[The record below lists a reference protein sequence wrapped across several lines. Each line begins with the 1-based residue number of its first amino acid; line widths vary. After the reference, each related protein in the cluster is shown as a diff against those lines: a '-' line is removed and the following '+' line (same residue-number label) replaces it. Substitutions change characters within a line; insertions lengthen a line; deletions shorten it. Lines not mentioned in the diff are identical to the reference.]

1 MNFEQIKNK
10 YTKKEFIGAYIIKSY
25 SNNNYFRLKNNKFLL
40 SEIPSVFHIRK
51 VDSDFYYIEL
61 AIFKNKRLGINKNY
75 KILSYEKN
83 IKNTKICFWKFIHI
97 YHDFYIIQNEFNNK
111 FIYEENN
118 SIKFIK
124 INYRHLDF
132 NISYLNSNNKF
143 LFKIIKVYNEGNFNK
158 KYLNIIKKEP
168 IDILIKYIDLNDKNL
183 NRKEFNQTYKDL
195 DNEELRF
202 SLRSILYFISWIRK
216 IYILMPNEKVIFLKD
231 IEEIKDKIVYVR
243 DKDLL
248 GFDSSNIQ
256 SFLFNLDKME
266 KFGLSKNFIYM
277 EDDCFIGKYLEKKDL
292 FYFNKRIKKVKPY
305 LISWRFYEINKTYII
320 NEYNNLI
327 KFSEKINAHS
337 KEGFLLQKLNT
348 VKFFIDN
355 YNISIIEPL
364 YTHNAIPENIDDLK
378 KIHYVSKKFKYINKT
393 LYEKKRNIFSLCHE
407 HFINLFQLNIN
418 KRNVN
423 PVLSSYIKIEVLKGI
438 NLNKE
443 LFVINTG
450 GNHKPTIRQYKLERK
465 IMEKKFPWKIK
476 YEILNGNNNVLNI
489 KIYFLILKIYILL
502 KFIKIYIFLIIIKK
516 EVLNFLI
523 INKYIKIKK

>member
-1 MNFEQIKNK
+1 
-10 YTKKEFIGAYIIKSY
+10 
-25 SNNNYFRLKNNKFLL
+25 
-40 SEIPSVFHIRK
+40 
-51 VDSDFYYIEL
+51 
-61 AIFKNKRLGINKNY
+61 
-75 KILSYEKN
+75 
-83 IKNTKICFWKFIHI
+83 
-97 YHDFYIIQNEFNNK
+97 
-111 FIYEENN
+111 
-118 SIKFIK
+118 
-124 INYRHLDF
+124 
-132 NISYLNSNNKF
+132 
-143 LFKIIKVYNEGNFNK
+143 
-158 KYLNIIKKEP
+158 
-168 IDILIKYIDLNDKNL
+168 
-183 NRKEFNQTYKDL
+183 
-195 DNEELRF
+195 
-202 SLRSILYFISWIRK
+202 
-216 IYILMPNEKVIFLKD
+216 MPNEKVIFLKVK
-231 IEEIKDKIVYVR
+231 EEIKDKIVYVR

-292 FYFNKRIKKVKPY
+292 FYFNKRINKVKPY
-305 LISWRFYEINKTYII
+305 LISWKFYEINKTYII

-327 KFSEKINAHS
+327 KFKETIDAHS

-355 YNISIIEPL
+355 YNISIISPL

-378 KIHYVSKKFKYINKT
+378 KIHKVSRKFKYINET

-407 HFINLFQLNIN
+407 HFVNLFQLNIN

-423 PVLSSYIKIEVLKGI
+423 PVLSLYVKIEVLKGI

-450 GNHKPTIRQYKLERK
+450 GNHKPTTRQYKLQRK

-489 KIYFLILKIYILL
+489 KISFMIMKIYIFL
-502 KFIKIYIFLIIIKK
+502 KFIKIYIFLILKY
-516 EVLNFLI
+516 
-523 INKYIKIKK
+523 KYI